1 MYDELA
7 REDGCPAPYLVEMVR
22 GQKAK
27 VEIPQ
32 AVRVNTVFRANII
45 RYDSVLYT
53 EAASSLVIVLYFE
66 FNGGRFHEEVVAF
79 S

>member
-1 MYDELA
+1 MYDELT
-7 REDGCPAPYLVEMVR
+7 REDGCPGPYLVQMAQGARVVIHQE
-22 GQKAK
+22 
-27 VEIPQ
+27 
-32 AVRVNTVFRANII
+32 VRVNTVFRANLI